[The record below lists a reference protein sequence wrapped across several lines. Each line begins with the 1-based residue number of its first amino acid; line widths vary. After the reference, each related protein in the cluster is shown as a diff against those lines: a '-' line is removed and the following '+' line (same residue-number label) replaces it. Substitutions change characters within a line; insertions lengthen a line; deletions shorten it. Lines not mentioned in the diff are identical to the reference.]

1 MPPLE
6 AYRRDAEH
14 LAAGADTATRA
25 AAWLSAAV
33 MLRRWSES
41 SPTEREQLDA
51 GLRQTLEQTT
61 APATDR
67 TSNGW
72 IGAAGRRIANEAE
85 EAGAFHLAY
94 SILALTESIQRDDPL
109 ERGRSI
115 AQRARIARK
124 VNDREGAEELYRTVE
139 ELAREAGS
147 PELRSRAFLGY
158 GVLARVR
165 GNYPD
170 ARRWYALAASEA
182 DAHGIS
188 DVSSMAHHGLMTVA
202 GTAGDFETALLEGWR
217 AFHHT
222 GSDADREAEMLVNLG
237 QLLLEMGRPESAAH
251 ALAAA
256 ISRTRLPRL
265 LLAGWGGVAVAAAHL
280 GDTRLVDRAAI
291 QIDEIARQQIL
302 PHSQAAAH
310 FDLAKAY
317 VQLGRRAPA
326 EKYRQFVLSSAQVH
340 GFHEFA
346 HRAES
351 LADGRHQVLT
361 VKEQALGQPGLE
373 VVECL
378 TQLGDLGTL
387 YALV

>member
-139 ELAREAGS
+139 ELAREVGS

-182 DAHGIS
+182 DAHGIT
-188 DVSSMAHHGLMTVA
+188 DLSSMAHQGLMIVA
-202 GTAGDFETALLEGWR
+202 GSAGDLEQSLLEGWL
-217 AFHHT
+217 AFQHI
-222 GSDADREAEMLVNLG
+222 SDDRDREAEMLFNLG
-237 QLLLEMGRPESAAH
+237 QLLLEMGRPQSASH
-251 ALAAA
+251 A
-256 ISRTRLPRL
+256 S
-265 LLAGWGGVAVAAAHL
+265 
-280 GDTRLVDRAAI
+280 
-291 QIDEIARQQIL
+291 
-302 PHSQAAAH
+302 
-310 FDLAKAY
+310 
-317 VQLGRRAPA
+317 
-326 EKYRQFVLSSAQVH
+326 
-340 GFHEFA
+340 
-346 HRAES
+346 
-351 LADGRHQVLT
+351 
-361 VKEQALGQPGLE
+361 
-373 VVECL
+373 
-378 TQLGDLGTL
+378 
-387 YALV
+387 